1 MAIKVVDVYSGSPR
15 SYATDPNAQ
24 GVIVKTTQG
33 TGYVNPY
40 CDTDYQAA
48 KNAGKLL
55 GVYHYAGGGDPVA
68 EADYFL
74 KNIQGYVGEAVL
86 GLDWESGQNASW
98 GNTNWCRQFVDRVHE
113 KTGVYPI
120 IYVQFSAVW
129 QVANCANDCALWGAG
144 YPTYANSWTI
154 PPFLSSYKFSP
165 WQVLTGWQF
174 TGNTMDR
181 SIFYLDAN
189 GWKALA
195 KANTSNPA
203 PANQPAVDNNA
214 KKTTTVSTSTGL
226 TWKDSLGVVWHGE
239 NGKFTANT
247 DLHLRWGATPRS
259 SVIAVLHNGD
269 VIKYDAWAR
278 TNGFVY
284 LRQPRANGQ
293 YGYVACRDARTNE
306 AYGSFE

>member
-1 MAIKVVDVYSGSPR
+1 MTIKVVDVYSGSPR

-24 GVIVKTTQG
+24 GVIVKATQG

-55 GVYHYAGGGDPVA
+55 GVYHYAAGGDPVE
-68 EADYFL
+68 EAKYFL
-74 KNIQGYVGEAVL
+74 ANVKNYIGEAIL
-86 GLDWESGQNASW
+86 GLDWEAGQNASW
-98 GNTNWCRQFVDRVHE
+98 GNANWCRTFVDYVHSQ
-113 KTGVYPI
+113 TGVYPI

-129 QVANCANDCALWGAG
+129 QVANCSNSCGLWGAG
-144 YPTYANSWTI
+144 YPTYANSWAV
-154 PPFLSSYKFSP
+154 PAFLSSYNFSP
-165 WQVLTGWQF
+165 WSNLTGWQY

-181 SIFYLDAN
+181 SEFYLDAD
-189 GWKALA
+189 GWHKLA
-195 KANTSNPA
+195 KGDGTVQPTTQPQPQQDKKAAAEPTSA
-203 PANQPAVDNNA
+203 G
-214 KKTTTVSTSTGL
+214 TT
-226 TWKDSLGVVWHGE
+226 WRDSLGVTWHAE
-239 NGKFTANT
+239 NGKFTVGSGYV
-247 DLHLRWGATPRS
+247 LHLRWGATPAS
-259 SVIAVLHNGD
+259 SVIAVLYGGS
-269 VIKYDAWAR
+269 VVKYDAWAR

>member
-1 MAIKVVDVYSGSPR
+1 MTLLVTDVYSGSPR
-15 SYATDPNAQ
+15 SFATNSTADAI
-24 GVIVKTTQG
+24 IVKATQG

-40 CDTDYQAA
+40 CDIDYQAA
-48 KNAGKLL
+48 KHAGKLL

-74 KNIQGYVGEAVL
+74 KNVQGYVGEAVL
-86 GLDWESGQNASW
+86 GLDWEYRQNDSW

-129 QVANCANDCALWGAG
+129 QVANCANDCGLWAAG
-144 YPTYANSWTI
+144 YPWYTNSWTI
-154 PPFLSSYKFSP
+154 PSFLSSYKFSP
-165 WQVLTGWQF
+165 WQALTGWQF

-195 KANTSNPA
+195 KANTSNPT
-203 PANQPAVDNNA
+203 PVNQPVVDNNA
-214 KKTTTVSTSTGL
+214 KKITTVSTSTGL

-284 LRQPRANGQ
+284 VRQPRGNGQ
-293 YGYVACRDARTNE
+293 YGYVAVRNASTNE
-306 AYGSFE
+306 AYGKFE